1 MLKKYGQVVW
11 ENSGWPVV
19 NRKADAPAAVA
30 VPETVLVAAAV
41 AVPETVLV
49 AAAATDGDLPSGT
62 NVPSGAAAAEPV
74 RPSL

>member
-19 NRKADAPAAVA
+19 NRKADAP
-30 VPETVLVAAAV
+30 AAV